1 MYEKYESNH
10 IIFMQIRLPRKSR
23 NMFLS
28 MHTVLFGS
36 AGVNNTEVEQKVE
49 KLIEDSRN
57 CTEDCDRALD
67 LV

>member
-1 MYEKYESNH
+1 MY
-10 IIFMQIRLPRKSR
+10 F
-23 NMFLS
+23 
-28 MHTVLFGS
+28 VLFGS

>member
-1 MYEKYESNH
+1 M
-10 IIFMQIRLPRKSR
+10 R
-23 NMFLS
+23 FL
-28 MHTVLFGS
+28 LFGS
-36 AGVNNTEVEQKVE
+36 AGVNKTEVEQKVE